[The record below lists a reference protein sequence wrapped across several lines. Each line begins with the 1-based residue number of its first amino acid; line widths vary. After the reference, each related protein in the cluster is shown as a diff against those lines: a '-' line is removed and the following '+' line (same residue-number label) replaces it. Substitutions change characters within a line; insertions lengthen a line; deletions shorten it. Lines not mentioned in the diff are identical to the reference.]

1 MLGFGKKKSE
11 VRGSNADWVKAI
23 GVGSGGLLFGSV
35 ILRPFT
41 TS

>member
-1 MLGFGKKKSE
+1 MPGFGKKKSE